1 MGSGWAYVDC
11 TDTGGQAAGPT
22 GSLQFLT
29 GANATSGSAKL
40 IFYTAS
46 SSPWNADTLV
56 LTGTLVV
63 DGNISASSYTI
74 KNITE
79 IDGSGST
86 HFGDSYADQHVRT
99 GSLKM
104 WNGNAN
110 YGTQPYFQTH
120 GGSGINS
127 TGPGVTVISSSFRIH
142 YSASVLTAFTL
153 NGNEHLVGVR
163 AAGNVTV
170 TIPAPAA
177 WSNAKYIGT
186 QLIIKDEVR
195 YRTGSITIQAAGA
208 GSLIDGESTYE
219 LSGTMPAIN
228 MYTNGASWFVY

>member
-74 KNITE
+74 KNVQE
-79 IDGSGST
+79 IDGTGST
-86 HFGDSYADQHVRT
+86 FFGDTTDDQHHRT

-104 WNGNAN
+104 WRGNST
-110 YGTQPYFQTH
+110 YGTQPYFWAT
-120 GGSGINS
+120 SDINS
-127 TGPGVTVISSSFRIH
+127 KGPGVTTISASVRIH

-153 NGNEHLVGVR
+153 NGTEHLVGIR
-163 AAGNVTV
+163 APGNVTI
-170 TIPAPAA
+170 TIPAAST
-177 WSNAKYIGT
+177 WTNATWLGT
-186 QLIIKDEVR
+186 QLIFKDEVQ
-195 YRTGSITIQAAGA
+195 YRTGSITIQVPA
-208 GSLIDGESTYE
+208 GSTIDGESTYE

-228 MYTNGASWFVY
+228 MYTNGANWFVY

>member
-1 MGSGWAYVDC
+1 V
-11 TDTGGQAAGPT
+11 
-22 GSLQFLT
+22 QFLT

-79 IDGSGST
+79 VDGSGST
-86 HFGDSYADQHVRT
+86 WFGDSTADQHVRT

-104 WNGNAN
+104 WNGNTT

-120 GGSGINS
+120 TDINS
-127 TGPGVTVISSSFRIH
+127 TGPGLTIISSSFRIH

-153 NGNEHLVGVR
+153 KGNEHLVGIR

-170 TIPAPAA
+170 TIPQANN
-177 WSNAKYIGT
+177 WTSNKRLGT
-186 QLIIKDEVR
+186 QLIFKDEVQ
-195 YRTGSITIQAAGA
+195 YRTGSITIATV
-208 GSLIDGESTYE
+208 GSSTIDGEATYE

-228 MYTNGASWFVY
+228 MYTNGANWFVY